1 MTTDATPATD
11 RFVGAKVILTCGDS
25 ILVMRRDDIPAI
37 RWPGQWDLPGGKRE
51 RDESPVECALR
62 ELAEE
67 TGLHLSPGRLLRG
80 EPRPSASRPGRT
92 GWYFVAEITPLEAA
106 SARLGDEGSELRL
119 MPLADFLADPQ
130 AIAPFRRIV
139 REMLGR

>member
-1 MTTDATPATD
+1 MTTDAAPTTG
-11 RFVGAKVILTCGDS
+11 RFVGAKVILTCGAS
-25 ILVMRRDDIPAI
+25 ILVMRRDDIPTI
-37 RWPGQWDLPGGKRE
+37 RWPGQWDLPGGARE
-51 RDESPVECALR
+51 GDESPAECALR

-67 TGLHLSPGRLLRG
+67 TGLRLTPDRLTRA
-80 EPRPSASRPGRT
+80 EPRPSVSRPGRT
-92 GWYFVAEITPLEAA
+92 GWYFVAEITPAEAA